1 MNVVAVD
8 VLPGDSVLLAS
19 CLIDFLSA
27 MNFLKLLCETYNSSP
42 SSSFQLL
49 QSFPRSLHT
58 FTINMC
64 MGPLSESSFAAMPL
78 GVCLALE
85 LLANFLNVL
94 NRPPI

>member
-1 MNVVAVD
+1 MNAVAVD
-8 VLPGDSVLLAS
+8 ALPGDSVLLAS
-19 CLIDFLSA
+19 CLIDFLLA
-27 MNFLKLLCETYNSSP
+27 MNFLKLLCETYNSP

-49 QSFPRSLHT
+49 QSFPCSLHT